1 MQITGTLISYY
12 FYCLRRM
19 WLHANDIKFED
30 TSEDVAMGVVIEETS
45 YQKRSD
51 RYQQIQI
58 GPIKIDFYDA
68 KNKII
73 HEVKKSSKFHETHI
87 WQIKYYIYVLE
98 QAGVKGATGI
108 LEYPKERK
116 TEEVFLSESD
126 RAFLKELITKI
137 DQLIHQQNCPPII
150 HKPKCKN
157 CSYFDFCY
165 ADEGIEGD

>member
-73 HEVKKSSKFHETHI
+73 HEVKKSSKFHETHR
-87 WQIKYYIYVLE
+87 WQIKYYIYILG
-98 QAGVKGATGI
+98 QAGIEGVSGI

-116 TEEVFLSESD
+116 TEKVRLSEPD
-126 RAFLKELITKI
+126 RAAIRELIVKI
-137 DQLIHQQNCPPII
+137 DRIILSDNCPPAIN
-150 HKPKCKN
+150 KPKCKN
-157 CSYFDFCY
+157 CSYYDFCY
-165 ADEGIEGD
+165 STETE